1 MNDKN
6 KIHKNFSSYNN
17 ILSIIANR
25 MIKIKS
31 PNYINFSKQIKKNS
45 KSLSKYLL
53 NEGNRFS
60 SNGTDTHLILWDLKP
75 LWINGNQ
82 LKKNNGMSKYLS

>member
-31 PNYINFSKQIKKNS
+31 PNYINFSKQIKKN
-45 KSLSKYLL
+45 
-53 NEGNRFS
+53 
-60 SNGTDTHLILWDLKP
+60 
-75 LWINGNQ
+75 
-82 LKKNNGMSKYLS
+82 

>member
-31 PNYINFSKQIKKNS
+31 PNFKANKEK
-45 KSLSKYLL
+45 
-53 NEGNRFS
+53 
-60 SNGTDTHLILWDLKP
+60 
-75 LWINGNQ
+75 
-82 LKKNNGMSKYLS
+82 LKKFIKIFIK